1 MLKSRFKG
9 RLSKL
14 AVLSVAVTGLCLT
27 TGCATNPAT
36 GRSQLSL
43 YNEAQEVEI
52 GRSADPEIVQQYGLY
67 DDPELASYVE
77 RVGADLAAKSERPDL
92 DWHFRVLD
100 DPVINAFALPGGYV
114 YVTRGILGHMGSE
127 AELAA
132 VLGHEIGHVTARH
145 GVNRMSK
152 AQLAGVGLGLGSIL
166 APELARSVGGLAQ
179 QGMQLLFLKYSRDD
193 ESQADSL
200 GFRYVDRVGYTP
212 EGFVDMFSMLSASSR
227 GSEGSRLP
235 GYLLTHP
242 EPEQRLI
249 AARSRLAGLPP
260 EVLQRPWK
268 RDAFMDRLDGLPFG
282 PDPGEGFFVENA
294 FVHPGL
300 GLRIELPDG
309 WTGHNQKSAVVA
321 VNPENDALFQL
332 SPAGESSV
340 DEAAR
345 AFYGNQSISVR
356 SAWQDEDPNIP
367 LRATQVF
374 SADSGKIL
382 GAAGFVE
389 IGSGVLRLVAISKAD
404 SWSRNEDLLE
414 RTLRSV
420 SKLDDRRYQNLKRM
434 KISLVRVPK
443 DMSIEEF
450 DRQYP
455 SSIDLERLALLNHV
469 EPGGMLKAGTRAK
482 RVTGFDPGP
491 QTGVKLPRNP

>member
-1 MLKSRFKG
+1 MLESHLKV
-9 RLSKL
+9 RLPKLVISSL
-14 AVLSVAVTGLCLT
+14 AVSALCLT

-43 YNEAQEVEI
+43 YNEAQEIQI
-52 GRSADPEIVQQYGLY
+52 GQSSDPEIVQQYGLY
-67 DDPELASYVE
+67 DDPELAAYVE
-77 RVGADLAAKSERPDL
+77 RVGQDLAAKSERPDL
-92 DWHFRVLD
+92 PWTFRVLD
-100 DPVINAFALPGGYV
+100 DPVINAFALPGGYI

-145 GVNRMSK
+145 GVNRLSK
-152 AQLAGVGLGLGSIL
+152 AQLAGVGLGIGSIL

-193 ESQADSL
+193 ERQADSL
-200 GFRYVDRVGYTP
+200 GFRYVDRTGYTP
-212 EGFVDMFSMLSASSR
+212 EAFVDMFSMLSASSR
-227 GSEGSRLP
+227 GSSGSRLP

-242 EPEQRLI
+242 EPEQRLQ
-249 AARSRLAGLPP
+249 AAHARLAEMAP
-260 EVLQRPWK
+260 EMLQRPWK
-268 RDAFMDRLDGLPFG
+268 RDPFMNRLDGLPYG
-282 PDPGEGFFVENA
+282 ANPDEGFFIENA

-309 WTGHNQKSAVVA
+309 WTGHNQKHAVVA
-321 VNPENDALFQL
+321 VNPDSDALFQL
-332 SPAGESSV
+332 SPVQESSV

-356 SAWQDEDPNIP
+356 SSWQDEDPNIP

-389 IGSGVLRLVAISKAD
+389 IGNGVLRLVAISKAER
-404 SWSRNEDLLE
+404 WSSNEGLLE
-414 RTLRSV
+414 QTLRSV
-420 SKLDDRRYQNLKRM
+420 SKLEDRRYQDLKRM

-450 DRQYP
+450 DRRYP
-455 SSIDLERLALLNHV
+455 SSIDTDRLALLNQV
-469 EPGGMLKAGTRAK
+469 EPGELLKAGAQAK